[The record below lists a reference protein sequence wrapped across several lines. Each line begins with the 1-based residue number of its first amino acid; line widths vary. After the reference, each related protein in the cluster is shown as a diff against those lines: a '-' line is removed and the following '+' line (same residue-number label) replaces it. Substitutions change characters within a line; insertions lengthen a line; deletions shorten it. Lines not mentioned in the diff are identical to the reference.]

1 MPVRFCLDD
10 EPCGIHGHTELPI
23 RLPIPGLDPYRF
35 PYVKY
40 CVDDLLIQIIKRR
53 DSITPE
59 DVRKIFAIIKKTP
72 ELINK
77 DEVY

>member
-1 MPVRFCLDD
+1 MPVRSIFDD
-10 EPCGIHGHTELPI
+10 EPCGIHGPI
-23 RLPIPGLDPYRF
+23 RLPIPGLEPYRF